1 LVLTA
6 LLWLLS
12 TIALAVALPIAW
24 VQHNIVDVDGYAA
37 FAHRAASDPVL
48 QQAVA
53 SELTT
58 QIGNLASSKVSPGVV
73 GMVASGYTASS
84 AFPGQFAQAN
94 RVAHRWMFTMTVH
107 SEVDVQGRWVV
118 DLAPMLSDSSFQET
132 VNRYNI
138 QVPSSLPVPLSQNA
152 PATLRPG
159 RLQSMATWGPW
170 VSAGAAVLTGV
181 LALLTVAVARR
192 HGKTIAALGISALL
206 VGAAGW
212 AGLEVGLRYIGTA
225 LAGTSGDI
233 RQIADSIVAQAVSSM
248 HQWLNVTLAVGGG
261 LVLVGVLVT
270 LLGGIGHRSVREPAS

>member
-12 TIALAVALPIAW
+12 TIALALALPVVW
-24 VQHNIVDVDGYAA
+24 VQHNIVDADGYAA

-58 QIGNLASSKVSPGVV
+58 QMGNLSSSAISPALV

-94 RVAHRWMFTMTVH
+94 RLAHRWMFTNTVQ
-107 SEVDVQGRWVV
+107 SEVDVAGRWVV
-118 DLAPMLSDSSFQET
+118 DLAPLLADSSFQQT
-132 VNRYNI
+132 LNRYNI

-152 PATLRPG
+152 PAALRPG
-159 RLQSMATWGPW
+159 QLQRMATWGPW
-170 VSAGAAVLTGV
+170 ASVGVVALAGVC
-181 LALLTVAVARR
+181 ALLTIAVARR
-192 HGKTIAALGISALL
+192 RGKIIAALGISALA

-212 AGLEVGLRYIGTA
+212 AGLEIGRRYVGST
-225 LAGTSGDI
+225 LAGTSGDVH
-233 RQIADSIVAQAVSSM
+233 QIADSMVGQAVSSM

-261 LVLVGVLVT
+261 LVVIGVVLT
-270 LLGGIGHRSVREPAS
+270 LLGGIGHRTVRQPTS